1 MLRAL
6 CSASFARVTDVRRG
20 FARAVSKRWAED
32 GVVVPNSAKW
42 KVFVTSTADNLDEP
56 RCFEYHGTAITV
68 ISHVSHDTDSMR
80 ENHPP
85 LSLDVL
91 EETAIQVPDDCAVV
105 PYIDEDAGEITLSSV
120 DVRSVRS
127 PFAQNP

>member
-1 MLRAL
+1 
-6 CSASFARVTDVRRG
+6 
-20 FARAVSKRWAED
+20 
-32 GVVVPNSAKW
+32 
-42 KVFVTSTADNLDEP
+42 
-56 RCFEYHGTAITV
+56 
-68 ISHVSHDTDSMR
+68 MR
-80 ENHPP
+80 EDPPP